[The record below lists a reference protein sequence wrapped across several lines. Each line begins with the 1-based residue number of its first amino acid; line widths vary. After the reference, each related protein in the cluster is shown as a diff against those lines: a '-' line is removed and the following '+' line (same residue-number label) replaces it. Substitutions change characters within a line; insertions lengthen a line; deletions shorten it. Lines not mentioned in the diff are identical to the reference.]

1 MFLLLMRYNSSQYR
15 IPCTRIFSFSFN
27 FFPISYFYLFFFL
40 FACSFSFGQTT
51 NIVIKRRER
60 KKRTRIGKKEE
71 NRKSSFFFCVYAV
84 NEESF
89 CTKKTL
95 RLSFEHGRK
104 ICTSV
109 IRLIEYILIQ
119 SFFFFLRIFVS
130 IRLLN
135 PYLDY
140 HLYYRLYY
148 KILLR
153 GKLFFHF
160 SDLPDKD

>member
-89 CTKKTL
+89 VQKNPSSFLRARTKNLYICYKTY
-95 RLSFEHGRK
+95 RIYTYTK
-104 ICTSV
+104 
-109 IRLIEYILIQ
+109 
-119 SFFFFLRIFVS
+119 FFFFLRIFVS